1 MIFQPMMSLFYGV
14 VVAVA
19 VFISYAPWGYVYNR
33 SSLPLSSNALT
44 NCAVHHRGSEMSS
57 MVVLLSLDPTETF
70 LDRNV

>member
-1 MIFQPMMSLFYGV
+1 MMSLFYGV

-19 VFISYAPWGYVYNR
+19 VFISYAPWGYVYHG

-44 NCAVHHRGSEMSS
+44 NCAVHHRDSEMSS

-70 LDRNV
+70 LDRKV

>member
-1 MIFQPMMSLFYGV
+1 MMSLFYGV

-19 VFISYAPWGYVYNR
+19 VFVSYVPWGYVYVYIIQ
-33 SSLPLSSNALT
+33 SSPLSSNKLT

-57 MVVLLSLDPTETF
+57 TVVLLSLDPTETL

>member
-19 VFISYAPWGYVYNR
+19 VFISYAPWGYVYHG

-44 NCAVHHRGSEMSS
+44 NCAVHHRDSEMSS
-57 MVVLLSLDPTETF
+57 MVVLLSLDPTETL